1 MKRKILFDVLLILF
15 LSLFGC
21 RHNSDMYTGNLYI
34 EKGKISCNGYNAA
47 VENITNAFDQNPETY
62 ATFTLYDDKVSFIN
76 LLVDVT
82 QGANTNNVSKIHIKS
97 EDSRNEKTKIIA
109 AIPDSNNI
117 DKTVSTIYDD
127 DTFDLNKDINANCM
141 CKKIHFYFTTA
152 NLKKRDIKVY
162 SIDFYDSSNHL
173 IRFDF

>member
-15 LSLFGC
+15 LSLFSC

-62 ATFTLYDDKVSFIN
+62 AIFTLYDDKVSFIN

-109 AIPDSNNI
+109 TIPDSNNI
-117 DKTVSTIYDD
+117 DKTVSTIYNGN
-127 DTFDLNKDINANCM
+127 TFDLDKNINASCT
-141 CKKIHFYFTTA
+141 CKKNPFLLYYCEFKKARYKSIFY
-152 NLKKRDIKVY
+152 
-162 SIDFYDSSNHL
+162 
-173 IRFDF
+173 RFL

>member
-15 LSLFGC
+15 LSLFSC

-34 EKGKISCNGYNAA
+34 EKGYNVA

-62 ATFTLYDDKVSFIN
+62 AIFTLYDDKVSFIN

-109 AIPDSNNI
+109 TIPDSNNI
-117 DKTVSTIYDD
+117 DKTVSTIYDGN
-127 DTFDLNKDINANCM
+127 TFNLNKDINANCM

-162 SIDFYDSSNHL
+162 SIDFYDSSNNL

>member
-1 MKRKILFDVLLILF
+1 MKKIFFLLIMIF
-15 LSLFGC
+15 SGC
-21 RHNSDMYTGNLYI
+21 SKNINSFASNPYF
-34 EKGKISCNGYNAA
+34 EKGKISCNGYNASF
-47 VENITNAFDQNPETY
+47 ENITNAFDQNPETY

-82 QGANTNNVSKIHIKS
+82 QSANTNNVSKIHIKS

-109 AIPDSNNI
+109 TIPDSNNI
-117 DKTVSTIYDD
+117 DRTVSTIYDSN
-127 DTFDLNKDINANCM
+127 TFNLNKDINANCM

-162 SIDFYDSSNHL
+162 SIDFYDSSNNL

>member
-1 MKRKILFDVLLILF
+1 MKEKILLFIGLILF
-15 LSLFGC
+15 LTFFSC
-21 RHNSDMYTGNLYI
+21 KYNSDTYTGNIYI
-34 EKGKISCNGYNAA
+34 KKGKISCNGYNAA

-62 ATFTLYDDKVSFIN
+62 AIFTLYDDKVSFIN
-76 LLVDVT
+76 LLVDIT
-82 QGANTNNVSKIHIKS
+82 RNANTNNISKIYIRA

-109 AIPDSNNI
+109 TIPDSNNI
-117 DKTVSTIYDD
+117 DKTVSTIYDGN
-127 DTFDLNKDINANCM
+127 TFNLNKDINANCM

-162 SIDFYDSSNHL
+162 SIDFYDTSNQL

>member
-1 MKRKILFDVLLILF
+1 MKRKILFDVLLISF
-15 LSLFGC
+15 LSIFSC

-109 AIPDSNNI
+109 TIPDSNNI
-117 DKTVSTIYDD
+117 DKTVSTIYDSN
-127 DTFDLNKDINANCM
+127 TFNLNKDINANCM